1 MAIQDADARA
11 GELLSGLQP
20 PRSVVKILERRR
32 SDGEDAID
40 ADLVERVCVKLRRE
54 EDHRIQSVGVGRI
67 LREVGDDHRPLMGNV
82 GYLLPPLLKTL
93 TNPSLMDEVGEAVK
107 YDAFRSMER
116 LLQLA
121 LRAELER
128 FQVPLVDALRNRSS
142 PLITGDSPSVLQVEQ
157 ARSYCRCLTSLA
169 VRLPASRESTIS
181 RLLQYTA
188 LARPGIIDSTC
199 VDLEALM
206 TADRDSRGAHLG
218 RWVALCLARI
228 EGSADR
234 EESDLS
240 WRSLLKLLRPCEGVR
255 VEFYLEDIVLRLLIS
270 FCRFGPSP
278 SLEQCIEVVRES
290 SDPALWREGVEEVLR
305 RSGCGIP
312 LLMVSVTDGPSVSIE
327 GFGLWFAFEAAEWYD
342 NGKLVFG
349 DVSFA
354 RSSDALLGGQAAGDR
369 HRNPPVAILRTFSH
383 IIGGQAGGVHTAAA
397 ASAGSGRETRNAT
410 PGSSPEGSALMGPE
424 QVTDPNRMT
433 RRERELLVRGN
444 LAEAVATSFTVLV
457 TISLFIL
464 VVVYAMYLYLWA
476 WAIWIV
482 LTNDRKLGCDVPLMM
497 WLEVYML
504 TSLFRGVV
512 QRMVETVYLRLAY
525 GQDWQLHVN
534 DNPVKLALLKSFLNL
549 FFPAWLIYG
558 QTLIATSHT
567 CSATNSSLYTCSAW
581 FIGVGLTIWCG
592 FGLIALFGATILLW
606 MVRTGRLRAKRGAS
620 PDVIDKIPT
629 LSYDANLFT
638 DDQNSADGT
647 HPLNECSIC
656 FQNYSDSTDEIKHT
670 PCDHY
675 FHKSCLAHWLNT
687 ATTCPL
693 CRLDLEDH
701 YHGASSGPENV

>member
-1 MAIQDADARA
+1 
-11 GELLSGLQP
+11 
-20 PRSVVKILERRR
+20 
-32 SDGEDAID
+32 
-40 ADLVERVCVKLRRE
+40 
-54 EDHRIQSVGVGRI
+54 
-67 LREVGDDHRPLMGNV
+67 
-82 GYLLPPLLKTL
+82 
-93 TNPSLMDEVGEAVK
+93 
-107 YDAFRSMER
+107 
-116 LLQLA
+116 
-121 LRAELER
+121 
-128 FQVPLVDALRNRSS
+128 VPLVDALHNRSS

-157 ARSYCRCLTSLA
+157 VRSYCRCLTSLA

-181 RLLQYTA
+181 RLLQHTA

-206 TADRDSRGAHLG
+206 TADRDSRGTHLG

-228 EGSADR
+228 EGSGDR
-234 EESDLS
+234 EGSDLS
-240 WRSLLKLLRPCEGVR
+240 LRSLLKLLRPCEGVR
-255 VEFYLEDIVLRLLIS
+255 VEFYLEDIVVRLLIS
-270 FCRFGPSP
+270 FCRFGSSP

-290 SDPALWREGVEEVLR
+290 SDPVLWREGVEEVLR
-305 RSGCGIP
+305 KYG
-312 LLMVSVTDGPSVSIE
+312 
-327 GFGLWFAFEAAEWYD
+327 
-342 NGKLVFG
+342 G
-349 DVSFA
+349 DDHYS
-354 RSSDALLGGQAAGDR
+354 RSSDALLGGQAAVDR

-383 IIGGQAGGVHTAAA
+383 IIGGQAGGVHTTAAA
-397 ASAGSGRETRNAT
+397 PAGSGRETRNAT
-410 PGSSPEGSALMGPE
+410 PGTSPEGPASMGPD

-525 GQDWQLHVN
+525 GQDWQLHAG

-592 FGLIALFGATILLW
+592 FGLIALFGATVLLW

-629 LSYDANLFT
+629 VPYDANLFT

>member
-1 MAIQDADARA
+1 
-11 GELLSGLQP
+11 
-20 PRSVVKILERRR
+20 
-32 SDGEDAID
+32 
-40 ADLVERVCVKLRRE
+40 
-54 EDHRIQSVGVGRI
+54 
-67 LREVGDDHRPLMGNV
+67 MGNV

-93 TNPSLMDEVGEAVK
+93 TDPSLMDDVGEAVK

-121 LRAELER
+121 LRAEVER
-128 FQVPLVDALRNRSS
+128 FQVPLVDALHNRSS

-169 VRLPASRESTIS
+169 VRLPASRESTIN

-218 RWVALCLARI
+218 RWVALCLSRI

-234 EESDLS
+234 EESDVS
-240 WRSLLKLLRPCEGVR
+240 WRSLLKLLRPCERVR

-290 SDPALWREGVEEVLR
+290 ADPALWREGVEEVLR
-305 RSGCGIP
+305 KYGGDDRYSRVGEFAAYVLWYTIADGIRQSPQKASGLGLLSKP
-312 LLMVSVTDGPSVSIE
+312 LFCASMSDSEGRGPSNH
-327 GFGLWFAFEAAEWYD
+327 AQ
-342 NGKLVFG
+342 
-349 DVSFA
+349 
-354 RSSDALLGGQAAGDR
+354 SSDALLGGQVAVDR

-397 ASAGSGRETRNAT
+397 GSGRETRNAT
-410 PGSSPEGSALMGPE
+410 PDTSPEGSVLMGPD

-457 TISLFIL
+457 TIALFIL

-525 GQDWQLHVN
+525 GQDWQLHAN

-567 CSATNSSLYTCSAW
+567 CSATNSSLFTCSAW

-629 LSYDANLFT
+629 VSYDANLFT